1 MRRKV
6 DFCADWRF
14 IREDVGIEQADEA
27 ATEPVTLPHTWNAQ
41 DGTDGGN
48 DYHRGRCWYAKRFP
62 MPAHS
67 SEEEVWLEFEG
78 AAMSAQ
84 VFLNGN
90 LLCTHDGGYATFRVN
105 LTDHLQAENVLAV
118 SVDNSKKRP
127 GVSAESRFHL
137 LWRTVSPSLA
147 ANGPQSEL

>member
-118 SVDNSKKRP
+118 SVDNSKNDRVYPQKADYTFYGGQNRP
-127 GVSAESRFHL
+127 VCQL
-137 LWRTVSPSLA
+137 TIPKVI
-147 ANGPQSEL
+147 

>member
-48 DYHRGRCWYAKRFP
+48 DYRSMLVRQTLSYASAFLGRR
-62 MPAHS
+62 
-67 SEEEVWLEFEG
+67 
-78 AAMSAQ
+78 
-84 VFLNGN
+84 
-90 LLCTHDGGYATFRVN
+90 
-105 LTDHLQAENVLAV
+105 
-118 SVDNSKKRP
+118 
-127 GVSAESRFHL
+127 
-137 LWRTVSPSLA
+137 SLA
-147 ANGPQSEL
+147 GV

>member
-6 DFCADWRF
+6 DFCADWHF

-62 MPAHS
+62 M
-67 SEEEVWLEFEG
+67 
-78 AAMSAQ
+78 
-84 VFLNGN
+84 
-90 LLCTHDGGYATFRVN
+90 
-105 LTDHLQAENVLAV
+105 
-118 SVDNSKKRP
+118 KKSGWSLKVRP
-127 GVSAESRFHL
+127 CRHRCF
-137 LWRTVSPSLA
+137 
-147 ANGPQSEL
+147 

>member
-14 IREDVGIEQADEA
+14 IREDVGIEQADA
-27 ATEPVTLPHTWNAQ
+27 SATEPVTLPHTWNAQ

-62 MPAHS
+62 MTAHS
-67 SEEEVWLEFEG
+67 SEEEALLEFEG

-90 LLCTHDGGYATFRVN
+90 LLCTHDGGYATCYYIF
-105 LTDHLQAENVLAV
+105 A
-118 SVDNSKKRP
+118 P
-127 GVSAESRFHL
+127 
-137 LWRTVSPSLA
+137 
-147 ANGPQSEL
+147 

>member
-14 IREDVGIEQADEA
+14 IREDVGVEQADEA

-105 LTDHLQAENVLAV
+105 LTDHCRLKMFLRYRWTTA
-118 SVDNSKKRP
+118 KTTGCIRRKP
-127 GVSAESRFHL
+127 I
-137 LWRTVSPSLA
+137 SPSMA
-147 ANGPQSEL
+147 DCIAQFGC

>member
-48 DYHRGRCWYAKRFP
+48 DYHRGRCW
-62 MPAHS
+62 
-67 SEEEVWLEFEG
+67 
-78 AAMSAQ
+78 
-84 VFLNGN
+84 
-90 LLCTHDGGYATFRVN
+90 
-105 LTDHLQAENVLAV
+105 
-118 SVDNSKKRP
+118 
-127 GVSAESRFHL
+127 
-137 LWRTVSPSLA
+137 
-147 ANGPQSEL
+147 